1 MKSRRKSIEQEVRSA
16 QQQIP
21 VTLSRTGL
29 NIFSRVMNAEISPG
43 KLIAVICRNLI
54 FYQVQ
59 RLCHYDADE
68 QNAVSPAFSAYS
80 ESIRQFLLNTD
91 CIDLYLC
98 NKMQKLCDNDVKRIQ
113 QSLEHFPKPI
123 KELPE
128 ELQMIQKFI
137 QQFKKLWNSTPEK
150 IGFQLYKLQADW
162 INSLCGKNMILLSA
176 GDSLQLAKTEIR
188 RRNSRH
194 ENTLQRQIKW
204 GEEFHTYYTGHLANG
219 HCEQTAKRLAREDFI
234 NAHPLK
240 HDNEDLDY
248 TNFPG
253 HHRSSLLL
261 YHRTY
266 LKTLKSNSTNDNK
279 EKNK

>member
-1 MKSRRKSIEQEVRSA
+1 
-16 QQQIP
+16 
-21 VTLSRTGL
+21 
-29 NIFSRVMNAEISPG
+29 
-43 KLIAVICRNLI
+43 
-54 FYQVQ
+54 
-59 RLCHYDADE
+59 
-68 QNAVSPAFSAYS
+68 
-80 ESIRQFLLNTD
+80 
-91 CIDLYLC
+91 
-98 NKMQKLCDNDVKRIQ
+98 
-113 QSLEHFPKPI
+113 
-123 KELPE
+123 
-128 ELQMIQKFI
+128 
-137 QQFKKLWNSTPEK
+137 
-150 IGFQLYKLQADW
+150 
-162 INSLCGKNMILLSA
+162 MILLSA